1 MWPAVPT
8 FYGYDDAC
16 IYPLWA
22 FYKALLVLVTP
33 PAIDWLRR
41 ARDYEDR
48 FLRTEVR
55 VWACER
61 VGVCACMPVRAC
73 GLSGCVYSSPPPP
86 THPPTPPPPHTH
98 PSG

>member
-1 MWPAVPT
+1 MWPAVPN
-8 FYGYDDAC
+8 FYGYDDTC

-55 VWACER
+55 AC
-61 VGVCACMPVRAC
+61 VPWTACATVV
-73 GLSGCVYSSPPPP
+73 L
-86 THPPTPPPPHTH
+86 
-98 PSG
+98 